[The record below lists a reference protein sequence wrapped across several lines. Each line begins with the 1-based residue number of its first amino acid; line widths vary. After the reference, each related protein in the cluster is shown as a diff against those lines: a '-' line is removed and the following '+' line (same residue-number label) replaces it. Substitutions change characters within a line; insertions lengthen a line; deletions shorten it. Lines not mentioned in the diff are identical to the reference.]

1 MILWKIATATSIL
14 QKKKKKLTNISVGSV
29 QREREPNVFCPD
41 KWSIHPSCSFLI
53 SLIQWEVRAGV
64 LIESVTAAPEGNP
77 PDKCLYLSPP
87 QPHAHTA
94 LISFG
99 PGRHALARGAAIS
112 IHSSYMLS
120 LSLAHICAVLHR
132 PAIKQ
137 TTTPCLCPKRERL
150 SFRSFLNDSTWFY
163 LLGLMNVNQFC
174 ACVYSPT
181 NNKAL

>member
-1 MILWKIATATSIL
+1 
-14 QKKKKKLTNISVGSV
+14 
-29 QREREPNVFCPD
+29 
-41 KWSIHPSCSFLI
+41 
-53 SLIQWEVRAGV
+53 VRAGV

-120 LSLAHICAVLHR
+120 PSLSLTHMRTVLHR
-132 PAIKQ
+132 PAIRQ
-137 TTTPCLCPKRERL
+137 TTTPCLCQKERKTL
-150 SFRSFLNDSTWFY
+150 F
-163 LLGLMNVNQFC
+163 
-174 ACVYSPT
+174 
-181 NNKAL
+181 